1 MNEMIIKISGT
12 ARDFLDEVDKVKKK
26 TEDLQKVLETSAK
39 VSAVAFAGFA
49 ASIAYVTKEFSDYEK
64 ALVGVGKTTNIEGKK
79 LEDFGKKFQELAAR
93 IPVSTNELLG
103 IAQAAGQLGVK
114 GEENLLKFTDTVA
127 KLGVATDLSGEEA
140 ATALT
145 RILTVTGEGVGQID
159 KFGSVIVALGNN
171 FAATESEIT
180 RVATEVSRAT
190 SVFGVS
196 AAEAA
201 ALSAALKS
209 VGVQAELGGSAV
221 GRAYRAIDASI
232 RTGGASLERLSQLTG
247 MTGEELRKTFAEDS
261 TAVFQ
266 KFIEG
271 LGRVAANGGDT
282 TKTLAAFKLKG
293 EEILKVLPVLAQRSE
308 LVGQALDMANKEMK
322 DATALNQEAAR
333 AFSTVS
339 ADAQILSNVFTT
351 FATNIGK
358 QLAPEVSKLLKGLTE
373 IIKAFSET
381 DSTLVGLIAS
391 FLKWGFA
398 LAGSVA
404 AVTSAGI
411 AYLTF
416 TRVMAGLKL
425 AFDASKLAVAG
436 FASAA
441 TLGLSVVIAFL
452 PEIID
457 GISSLFKA
465 VNKKPETQSLD
476 EITNKLA
483 MLENQR
489 AQLANAPD
497 IGFQKNE
504 AQLAAY
510 DAEIAK
516 LKELQQEKIN
526 ATKDFGTGELL
537 MIPQADTRGFD
548 PLAGIQAQA
557 IPMAPAAV
565 DDASV
570 KATQDSE
577 DAKIDIL
584 NKASE
589 KRLNTLANEN
599 EKLAEMQRLQ
609 KEEATKEEIDFATR
623 RLEIEQGFRDAN
635 LIKEDEV
642 RAAALENNRLK
653 NEILLEQEAEYYLKK
668 QEQEKVN
675 AEQKAEFD
683 AILREMD
690 NAQFEQ
696 FTAEDLEKLQAKV
709 ATERSIKKEAAMAEA
724 TQRIAERK
732 KFLEDE
738 RKYGTEIANMKQFF
752 SSQEVQGVKDTS
764 GQLMALQNSKNATMK
779 SVGKAAAHT
788 NAAIATAEGAIKAY
802 TSLAGIPLIGPAL
815 GAAAAAA
822 LIAYGVE
829 QQSMIAAAATGGF
842 VPDAGGGMRDRVP
855 VMTEPGEL
863 IVPKA
868 LAPNF
873 IQAAGIPDT
882 QAIPDTTTEAGGAFI
897 FELNDRAAELFTLS
911 QREGRA
917 LGTIGA

>member
-12 ARDFLDEVDKVKKK
+12 AKDFLDEVDKVKKK
-26 TEDLQKVLETSAK
+26 TEDLQKVLENTAK
-39 VSAVAFAGFA
+39 VSAIAFAGFA

-79 LEDFGKKFQELAAR
+79 LEEFGKKFQELAAR

-145 RILTVTGEGVGQID
+145 RILTVTGEGIGQID

-232 RTGGASLERLSQLTG
+232 RTGGSALERLSQLTG
-247 MTGEELRKTFAEDS
+247 MTGEQLRKTFAEDS

-308 LVGQALDMANKEMK
+308 LVGQALEMANKEMK
-322 DATALNQEAAR
+322 NATALNEEAAR

-339 ADAQILSNVFTT
+339 ADAQILNNVFTT
-351 FATNIGK
+351 FATNVGK

-373 IIKAFSET
+373 ITKAFADT
-381 DSTLVGLIAS
+381 DGTLIGLIAT

-398 LAGSVA
+398 ITGSITA
-404 AVTSAGI
+404 IASAGI
-411 AYLTF
+411 AYLSF
-416 TRVMAGLKL
+416 TRIMAGLKV
-425 AFDASKLAVAG
+425 AFDASRLAVAS
-436 FASAA
+436 FASVA

-452 PEIID
+452 PEIIE
-457 GISSLFKA
+457 GLGSLFK
-465 VNKKPETQSLD
+465 VINKKPETAGLD
-476 EITNKLA
+476 EITSKLES
-483 MLENQR
+483 LNEQR
-489 AQLANAPD
+489 IALANAPQV
-497 IGFQKNE
+497 GFQKNE
-504 AQLAAY
+504 AQIAAL

-516 LKELQQEKIN
+516 LKELQQEKLN
-526 ATKDFGTGELL
+526 SSQGFGTGELL
-537 MIPQADTRGFD
+537 VTPQADTRGFD
-548 PLAGIQAQA
+548 PLAGIQAQT
-557 IPMAPAAV
+557 IPLAPAAV
-565 DDASV
+565 DDNAV
-570 KATQDSE
+570 KAVE
-577 DAKIDIL
+577 DTENAKIEVL

-589 KRLNTLANEN
+589 KRLSTLENEN

-623 RLEIEQGFRDAN
+623 RLEIEQGFRDAGA
-635 LIKEDEV
+635 IKEDEV
-642 RAAALENNRLK
+642 RTAALENNRLK
-653 NEILLEQEAEYYLKK
+653 NEILLEQEAEYYLRK
-668 QEQEKVN
+668 QEQTVLDQ
-675 AEQKAEFD
+675 EQKAEFD
-683 AILREMD
+683 AIIREMD
-690 NAQFEQ
+690 NAQLAQ
-696 FTAEDLEKLQAKV
+696 FTAEDREKLQAKV
-709 ATERSIKKEAAMAEA
+709 ATEATVRKEAAMAEA
-724 TQRIAERK
+724 NAKIAERK
-732 KFLEDE
+732 KYLEDE
-738 RKYGTEIANMKQFF
+738 RKFGTEIASMKQFLN
-752 SSQEVQGVKDTS
+752 SSEVQGVKEVS
-764 GQLMALQNSKNATMK
+764 GQLMALQNSKNSKMK
-779 SVGKAAAHT
+779 AVGKAAAHT

-802 TSLAGIPLIGPAL
+802 TSLAGIPIIGPGL
-815 GAAAAAA
+815 GIAAAAM
-822 LIAYGVE
+822 LVAYGVE
-829 QQSMIAAAATGGF
+829 QQSMIASMAGGGI
-842 VPDAGGGMRDRVP
+842 VPSTGGGMRDRMP
-855 VMTEPGEL
+855 LMAEPGEL

-868 LAPNF
+868 VVPNF
-873 IQAAGIPDT
+873 IQAAGMPDT
-882 QAIPDTTTEAGGAFI
+882 QSVGNNSDNTGGAFV
-897 FELNDRAAELFTLS
+897 FELNDRAAEMFTLS